1 MKTAIM
7 RSSIII
13 WKINIKPCFGVAF
26 LVLALHVF
34 SATSVEQ
41 RPGRNRNAKT
51 QVRIG
56 VLLPVDS
63 DRLFSIQK
71 CLPAIQH
78 AFVSERVKAMLP
90 NCEFLTI
97 NANSKCNSIAA
108 PIEAF
113 NMMELER
120 VNVFFGPVCDY
131 SLAPVAR
138 YTPTWDVPVIS
149 PGGMAK
155 DFGLNKREKDGEF
168 RLLTRVGI
176 TFDGLAKLVYRIVHN
191 YNWTNVKVSYY
202 LY

>member
-7 RSSIII
+7 RSSIV
-13 WKINIKPCFGVAF
+13 WQINTVTCAGSVF
-26 LVLALHVF
+26 LVLVIHAF
-34 SATSVEQ
+34 SAESFEH
-41 RPGRNRNAKT
+41 RSDRRNRTVKT

-113 NMMELER
+113 NMMELDR
-120 VNVFFGPVCDY
+120 VHVFFGPVCDY
-131 SLAPVAR
+131 SLGPVAR

-155 DFGLNKREKDGEF
+155 DFGLSKREKDGEF

-176 TFDGLAKLVYRIVHN
+176 NFDGLAKPVYRIVHS
-191 YNWTNVKVSYY
+191 YNWTNIKVS
-202 LY
+202 